1 MTAIC
6 FCDNCGD
13 EFKFTDLRRWKYD
26 PDTLVCENCYE
37 QMMNDDEVSQEE
49 YDYNEQEWR

>member
-13 EFKFTDLRRWKYD
+13 EFKFTSLVKWKYD
-26 PDTLVCENCYE
+26 PDILVCENCYE
-37 QMMNDDEVSQEE
+37 QMMNDEEVLKEE
-49 YDYNEQEWR
+49 YDYNEQEWV